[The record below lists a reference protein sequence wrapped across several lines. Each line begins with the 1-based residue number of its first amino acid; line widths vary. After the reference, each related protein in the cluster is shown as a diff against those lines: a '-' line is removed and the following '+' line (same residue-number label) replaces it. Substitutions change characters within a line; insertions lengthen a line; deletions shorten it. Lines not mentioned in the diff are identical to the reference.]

1 MLLLLLLP
9 LQTTSSPLEQERSI
23 RSVLNVPDPANNFTH
38 IAVYDQDTIFLGG
51 TNYIY
56 RVSTG
61 NLSIEKLE
69 KIGPNPSNS
78 IGQDCYNDNSCDKNV
93 NNTKV
98 KVLLIYKN
106 KAENISELIICTSLD
121 NGTCEK
127 RHPTT
132 LAVNIRK
139 EHVVSV
145 TDSNVAFLAPGPSK
159 NRSSPTPFLYLAS
172 SLRVP
177 SSTGPTQ
184 TVPLFCSRNITTFGI
199 VSGKSYVAQTYT
211 NSFHIQYIY
220 GFSSGIY
227 SYVISI
233 QRSGNPGID
242 EYITKLHRVCQFD
255 KKLNSYAETP
265 ISCCY
270 EKNQLLINVPK
281 IKLQAAYVGKPG
293 RFFANS
299 ITTSPEDDV
308 LFGMFDPGATGNF
321 GNESVLGTFSMSVVE
336 SSFTFNTKRCF
347 SGTASTGPAY
357 LTDPQPCI
365 PSVRILP
372 SYNFPIILYDIKLHQ
387 SLL

>member
-1 MLLLLLLP
+1 MTWYEYICLLLLLLLP
-9 LQTTSSPLEQERSI
+9 LQTTSTLLEQKRSI

-38 IAVYDQDTIFLGG
+38 MAVYDQDTIFLGG

-61 NLSIEKLE
+61 NFSIEKLE

-93 NNTKV
+93 NNTNV
-98 KVLLIYKN
+98 KVLLIYKS
-106 KAENISELIICTSLD
+106 KTESIGELIICTSLD

-145 TDSNVAFLAPGPSK
+145 AYSNVAFLASGPSE

-172 SLRVP
+172 SLKVP
-177 SSTGPTQ
+177 SSTGPKQ

-199 VSGKSYVAQTYT
+199 MSDKSYVAQTYT

-233 QRSGNPGID
+233 QGSGKPGID
-242 EYITKLHRVCQFD
+242 EYITKIHRVCHFD
-255 KKLNSYAETP
+255 KKFNSYAETP
-265 ISCCY
+265 ITCCY
-270 EKNQLLINVPK
+270 EKNNFNIPK
-281 IKLQAAYVGKPG
+281 VILQAAYVGKPG
-293 RFFANS
+293 RFLAKS
-299 ITTSPEDDV
+299 LRTSPEDDV
-308 LFGMFDPGATGNF
+308 LFSMFDPSAPGNF
-321 GNESVLGTFSMSVVE
+321 GKESVLGIFSMSGVE
-336 SSFTFNTKRCF
+336 FAFKFNTIKCF

-372 SYNFPIILYDIKLHQ
+372 SFNFSIILYDI
-387 SLL
+387 

>member
-1 MLLLLLLP
+1 MLLILLLP
-9 LQTTSSPLEQERSI
+9 LQVTSSPLEQERSI

-38 IAVYDQDTIFLGG
+38 IAVYDQDTIFVGG

-106 KAENISELIICTSLD
+106 KAESIGELIICTSLD

-159 NRSSPTPFLYLAS
+159 NRSSPTLYLYVAS

-177 SSTGPTQ
+177 SSTGPKQ
-184 TVPLFCSRNITTFGI
+184 TVPLFCRRNITNFGI
-199 VSGKSYVAQTYT
+199 VSAKSYVAQTNR
-211 NSFHIQYIY
+211 NSFYIQYIY
-220 GFSSGIY
+220 GFSYGIY

-233 QRSGNPGID
+233 QRSGKPDID
-242 EYITKLHRVCQFD
+242 KYTTKIHRVCQFE
-255 KKLNSYAETP
+255 KKFNSYAETHLT
-265 ISCCY
+265 CCY
-270 EKNQLLINVPK
+270 EAEINFYE
-281 IKLQAAYVGKPG
+281 IQNMIIQAAYIGMPG
-293 RFFANS
+293 RFLANS
-299 ITTSPEDDV
+299 LEISPGEDV
-308 LFGMFDPGATGNF
+308 LFVMFDSGIPLNF
-321 GNESVLGTFSMSVVE
+321 GAESILGILLMSSVE
-336 SSFTFNTKRCF
+336 QTFTFNTKSCF
-347 SGTASTGPAY
+347 NGSRTTGPAY
-357 LTDPQPCI
+357 LTDQQPCTR
-365 PSVRILP
+365 SVRILLY
-372 SYNFPIILYDIKLHQ
+372 YNFSIILNDTK
-387 SLL
+387 